1 MYILGNTMHN
11 AWENFFQPKQGL
23 WKTQRPLAKTAKP
36 KATLLPE
43 VGTKVKG
50 ERVFVKGS
58 ARERAS
64 SRRWKEKESYFLHYQ
79 LLFFEIPYVQ
89 FENK

>member
-1 MYILGNTMHN
+1 MYILGNTMHD
-11 AWENFFQPKQGL
+11 AWKNFFQPNQGL
-23 WKTQRPLAKTAKP
+23 GKTQRALAKTAKP

-43 VGTKVKG
+43 VGTKVK

-64 SRRWKEKESYFLHYQ
+64 SRR
-79 LLFFEIPYVQ
+79 
-89 FENK
+89 